1 VAFIVIALGATGG
14 GALQAAIVGAI
25 GAFVVTVVLGAVVH
39 KPLTFVPENFMKF
52 VVGAMLT
59 TFGIFWGA
67 QGLLVEWPLS
77 DLTLLLILAGVCAT
91 SFLALRMLALVAPQ
105 GARVAARNI

>member
-1 VAFIVIALGATGG
+1 
-14 GALQAAIVGAI
+14 
-25 GAFVVTVVLGAVVH
+25 
-39 KPLTFVPENFMKF
+39 MKF

-77 DLTLLLILAGVCAT
+77 DLTLLVILGGVCLV
-91 SFLALRMLALVAPQ
+91 SLIALRLLTLVAPQ
-105 GARVAARNI
+105 GARVAVRNI